1 MDKKVILI
9 TGASSG
15 FGYELAKDLALK
27 NHIVYGVAR
36 RKEKLK
42 PLMEYGVSIGVC
54 DVEKDEDVEN
64 IVNRIIMECGRID
77 VVYCNAGYGHYNTIE
92 DTSVEDVRR
101 QLDVNV
107 LGVHRVV
114 REVLPYMRDRREG
127 RIVITTSVVANIS
140 IPFGGW
146 YAASKH
152 ALDGMAN
159 ALRME
164 TEDFGIDVVTIEPGR
179 VTTEFGEVS
188 YQYLKD
194 ELVSE
199 DYLEFKY
206 YYDRFL
212 RNIEKKQPTMK
223 STVKAMV
230 HAGLS
235 EKPKVNYKTTY
246 DSVILSG
253 MRKVL
258 GRKLYY
264 RAVKCVLC
272 GEMEVK
278 TFVIKK

>member
-1 MDKKVILI
+1 MEKKVILI

-15 FGYELAKDLALK
+15 FGFELAKDLALK

-36 RKEKLK
+36 RKDKLK

-54 DVEKDEDVEN
+54 DVEKDEDVQN

-77 VVYCNAGYGHYNTIE
+77 IVYCNAGYGHYNTIE
-92 DTSVEDVRR
+92 DTTVEEVKR

-114 REVLPYMRDRREG
+114 REVLPYMRERREG
-127 RIVITTSVVANIS
+127 RVVITTSVVANIS

-152 ALDGMAN
+152 ALDAMAN

-164 TEDFGIDVVTIEPGR
+164 TDGLGIDIVTVEPGR
-179 VTTEFGEVS
+179 VTTEFGKVS

-199 DYLEFKY
+199 DYLEFKHN
-206 YYDRFL
+206 YDRFL
-212 RNIEKKQPTMK
+212 EYIEKKQPTTK
-223 STVKAMV
+223 TTVKAMV

-246 DSVILSG
+246 DSVILSNF
-253 MRKVL
+253 RKIV
-258 GRKLYY
+258 GRKMYY
-264 RAVKCVLC
+264 KAVRGMLC
-272 GEMEVK
+272 SSMQVNAI
-278 TFVIKK
+278 VIKK